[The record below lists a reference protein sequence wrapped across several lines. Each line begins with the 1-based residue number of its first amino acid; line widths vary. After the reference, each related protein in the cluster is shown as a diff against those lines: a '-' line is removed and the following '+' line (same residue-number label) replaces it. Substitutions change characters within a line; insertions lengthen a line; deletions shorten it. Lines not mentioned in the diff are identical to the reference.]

1 VTTSFG
7 KKSTGHDKRITIAR
21 GQTIGLLPGLGRM
34 LPPPLN

>member
-7 KKSTGHDKRITIAR
+7 KKSTGHKSITIAR